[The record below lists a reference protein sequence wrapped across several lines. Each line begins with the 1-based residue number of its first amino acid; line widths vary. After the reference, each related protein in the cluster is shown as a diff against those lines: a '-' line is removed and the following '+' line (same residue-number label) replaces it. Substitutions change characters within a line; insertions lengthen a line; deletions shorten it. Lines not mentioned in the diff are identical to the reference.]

1 MMNITLL
8 LDVDN
13 TLLDND
19 KAKADLETRVDSLLG
34 PERGRSFWDVY
45 ERVRRE
51 CDFVDFP
58 RTLAQFRALFLEE
71 RSFPHL
77 AALILCYPY
86 EDCVFPG
93 VLQTVSYLKS
103 IGTVAILSDGDPVF
117 QPAKIARAGLAAA
130 VDDNVLIYPH
140 KELHLDEVTERL
152 PADRYVL
159 VDDKPGILA
168 AAKAQLTDRL
178 VTVLVRHGRY
188 ARVEDDK
195 SFPGSDLTVDDIADL
210 RDLAPVVFLEAGK

>member
-1 MMNITLL
+1 MSVSTSSRNGFTDRGLAGHRISELSSHLDLSEETTGMTKIAVL

-34 PERGRSFWDVY
+34 PERGRSFWEVY

-58 RTLAQFRALFLEE
+58 RTLVQFKAAFLDE

-77 AALILCYPY
+77 AALVLCYPY

-93 VLQTVSYLKS
+93 VLQT
-103 IGTVAILSDGDPVF
+103 
-117 QPAKIARAGLAAA
+117 
-130 VDDNVLIYPH
+130 
-140 KELHLDEVTERL
+140 
-152 PADRYVL
+152 
-159 VDDKPGILA
+159 
-168 AAKAQLTDRL
+168 
-178 VTVLVRHGRY
+178 
-188 ARVEDDK
+188 
-195 SFPGSDLTVDDIADL
+195 
-210 RDLAPVVFLEAGK
+210 